1 MLIDFQ
7 LVIKTEWHFFE
18 MARDSSSALSFE
30 KSKFSNQFKQ
40 YLQSLS
46 TAGNDISKLKYVFN
60 GKKVSEKEVK
70 EAFVKL
76 FNRKVEEIFNANPS
90 LFNNDQFKIFTV
102 ADLEKVTA
110 SHPIF
115 NFLSTL

>member
-1 MLIDFQ
+1 MFIDFQ

-18 MARDSSSALSFE
+18 MARDSSSVLSFE
-30 KSKFSNQFKQ
+30 KSKFTNQFKQ

-60 GKKVSEKEVK
+60 GKKVSEKGVK

-76 FNRKVEEIFNANPS
+76 FNRKAEEIYSANESVFNALEIDKIELANITS
-90 LFNNDQFKIFTV
+90 SHIIFT
-102 ADLEKVTA
+102 KF
-110 SHPIF
+110 IQI
-115 NFLSTL
+115 

>member
-18 MARDSSSALSFE
+18 MARDSSSVLSFE
-30 KSKFSNQFKQ
+30 KSKFTQ

-76 FNRKVEEIFNANPS
+76 FNRKAEEIFNANPS